1 MSALGATGTT
11 STTSAMSATNVG
23 GPGVALPFKAMG
35 ATTIASDARAEG
47 TGFDAMLR
55 VEGLSKSFGG
65 LRVTRAVDLAI
76 ARGERHLLIG
86 PNGAGKTTLF
96 NLIAGDL
103 RADAGRI
110 LLGDVDVTRE
120 STAHRAQRGVARTY
134 QIVTLFGRD
143 PLLHNVKLALLG
155 RSSLRWRPWGSFA
168 NDAALRERA
177 LAVLDSV
184 GLAAKADLP
193 LEQTSY
199 GEKRRLE
206 IAMALA
212 QSPRLLLLDE
222 PLAGLSSPERAT
234 ITELL
239 GGISRD
245 ITIVMI
251 EHDMQAALAF
261 ADRVTLLHQGE
272 VIVAGTRADVVGD
285 PRTREIYL
293 GH

>member
-1 MSALGATGTT
+1 MTPVLH
-11 STTSAMSATNVG
+11 
-23 GPGVALPFKAMG
+23 VAELC
-35 ATTIASDARAEG
+35 
-47 TGFDAMLR
+47 
-55 VEGLSKSFGG
+55 KSFGG
-65 LRVTRAVDLAI
+65 LQVARSVNLSV

-96 NLIAGDL
+96 NLIAGEL
-103 RADAGRI
+103 RADRGSI
-110 LLGDVDVTRE
+110 SLDGHDVTRQT
-120 STAHRAQRGVARTY
+120 TAARAQRGVARTY

-143 PLLHNVKLALLG
+143 NLLHNVKLALLG
-155 RSSLRWRPWGSFA
+155 KSALRWRHWGSFES
-168 NDAALRERA
+168 DSALSERA
-177 LAVLDSV
+177 LHALESV
-184 GLAAKADLP
+184 GLAAKAELP

-212 QSPRLLLLDE
+212 QAPSLLLLDE

-234 ITELL
+234 ITALL
-239 GGISRD
+239 AGISRD
-245 ITIVMI
+245 ITIIMI

-261 ADRVTLLHQGE
+261 ADRITLLHYGE
-272 VIVAGTRADVVGD
+272 VITAGTRQQVVDD